1 MRGMRGTIGMLALAA
16 VLGGCGSAEETPT
29 PGPSPTALVIASAR
43 TQPEPDLAQCKE
55 GKMADS
61 ELLER
66 KQPLAVPPQFDGI
79 AKSNLT
85 QLAVIAMD
93 GNTICVDTSWIESI
107 ETPKLSPDG
116 RFLAFGWLGYEA
128 FGYIVVDRSGKGQV
142 IDTGNAPLAPPSGM
156 RFAAVDLGEAA
167 FGALNAFAVWDIQ
180 KTGLK
185 QVGHFDE
192 GLPNGD
198 WRIDGW
204 QGDACVKLSV
214 LPLDR
219 YPVDGEVDKA
229 PRDPWFAA
237 EKNRWKPAAGSCPKS

>member
-1 MRGMRGTIGMLALAA
+1 MRGTIGILAFAA
-16 VLGGCGSAEETPT
+16 LLGGCGSADETPA
-29 PGPSPTALVIASAR
+29 PAPSPSALALASASV
-43 TQPEPDLAQCKE
+43 PAEPDLAQCKE

-66 KQPLAVPPQFDGI
+66 KQPLAVPPQFEGI

-85 QLAVIAMD
+85 QFAVSAMA

-128 FGYIVVDRSGKGQV
+128 FGYVVVDRSGKGQV
-142 IDTGNAPLAPPSGM
+142 IDTGNAPLSPPSGM
-156 RFAAVDLGEAA
+156 RFAAIDLGEAG
-167 FGALNAFAVWDIQ
+167 FGALNAFAVWDIEP
-180 KTGLK
+180 TGLK
-185 QVGHFDE
+185 QVAHFDE
-192 GLPNGD
+192 GLPSGE

-204 QGDACVKLSV
+204 QGDDCVKLAV

-219 YPVDGEVDKA
+219 FPADGSDIDKV

-237 EKNRWKPAAGSCPKS
+237 KKNKWKPAAGSCPKA